1 MIETVASEK
10 LAQEDFYSQ
19 WPAPHEAP
27 SRDTYQQLLARY
39 RQWAEQQFVTADIDE
54 LVHHR
59 STFFD
64 QLLQRLWQ
72 QFELNKETVSL
83 VAVGGYGRQTLHPG
97 SDIDLLILDDNHSA
111 SAAGKLTDFLTF
123 LWDLH
128 LDIGH
133 AVRSVSDCF
142 AQAAND
148 ITIAT
153 NLIEA
158 RYLCGDERTFQRF
171 QQQLVSHFPWSS
183 RDFYQAKLEEQQQ
196 RHQQYHG
203 TSYNLEP
210 NIKSSPGGLRDIQT
224 IGWIAKRHFQTHS
237 DESLVEYGYMTADE
251 FVELRDCMN
260 WLWRIRFALHLE
272 VGKREDRLL
281 FDFQPGVAVR
291 LGYGNEGKQSVEL
304 MMKDYFK
311 VVLRVS
317 ELNQMLLQFFQQAIL
332 GAQDLLDS
340 ADLDDDFVITGKL
353 LTARNDQVFDDRK
366 NLIKAFLLI
375 AQHPY
380 INGIQ
385 SHTIRLLRNARA
397 QLHEP
402 LSYDAE
408 CRQLFCR
415 LIEHPQGC
423 GRAFSLMHHHSV
435 MASYLPQWQQI
446 VGQMQFDLF
455 HAYTVDEHTYRLVR
469 NLYRFS
475 DPDFAGKFPLC
486 ESLVASMHRRHCLYL
501 AGIFHDIAKGRG
513 GDHSELGAMDARNFC
528 HQHGY
533 SDDDAELVAWLV
545 EHHLTMSVTAQK
557 RDIHDPDVVQA
568 FANKMQTQ
576 ERLDFLYCLTVA
588 DIRATNQSLWNN
600 WKATLL
606 EELYNATQYLLAQN
620 SSAPTLDVRKKIQQ
634 NKANAMA
641 LLLSAGFDEK
651 AINSLWGRFTADY
664 FFRHTPEQIS
674 WHSQHILNL
683 PAEQLPLILIGDENN
698 YGTTELFIY
707 HEEQQNLFASVAGVL
722 DAQQLS
728 ILDAQI
734 LATRDGFVMDTFVLL
749 QRDGK
754 PLTSAQRIEEVK
766 QHLLDVLHHRLDI
779 PRTHRPLSRRM
790 KNFEVKTRVKFLTSK
805 HQRRTTFELTTL
817 DRPGLVAKLAT
828 ILQRLNVSVLA
839 AKITTIGEQ
848 AEDLFIVSSA
858 DNEALSEEQKETLK
872 QQIIE
877 ELDY

>member
-1 MIETVASEK
+1 MVFDVVPET
-10 LAQEDFYSQ
+10 LTQEDFYSQ
-19 WPAPHEAP
+19 WPKASEAP
-27 SRDTYQQLLARY
+27 CRETYQELLERY
-39 RQWAEQQFVTADIDE
+39 RQWSEQQFITADIDE
-54 LVHHR
+54 LVNHR

-64 QLLQRLWQ
+64 QLLERLWQ
-72 QFELNKETVSL
+72 QFELNKETVAL
-83 VAVGGYGRQTLHPG
+83 VAVGGYGRQSLHPG
-97 SDIDLLILDDNHSA
+97 SDIDLLLLDDSQSA
-111 SAAGKLTDFLTF
+111 SAASKLTDFLTF

-133 AVRSVSDCF
+133 AVRTVDDCF
-142 AQAAND
+142 VQAAGD

-158 RYLCGDERTFQRF
+158 RFLAGDETTFHRF
-171 QQQLVSHFPWSS
+171 QQQLVSNFPWSS
-183 RDFYQAKLEEQQQ
+183 RDFYQAKLDEQKQ

-291 LGYGNEGKQSVEL
+291 LGYGNEGKASVEL

-340 ADLDDDFVITGKL
+340 TNLDDDFAVTGEM
-353 LTARNDQVFDDRK
+353 LTARHDQVFDNR
-366 NLIKAFLLI
+366 NNMIKAFVLI
-375 AQHPY
+375 AQHPE
-380 INGIQ
+380 ITGIQ

-397 QLHEP
+397 HLNEP
-402 LSYDAE
+402 LSYDAQ
-408 CRQLFCR
+408 CRELFCQ
-415 LIEHPQGC
+415 LIEHPRGC
-423 GRAFSLMHHHSV
+423 GRAFALMHHHSV

-475 DPDFAGKFPLC
+475 DHDHLGEFPLC
-486 ESLVASMHRRHCLYL
+486 EQLVESMQRRYCLYL

-528 HQHGY
+528 NQHGY
-533 SDDDAELVAWLV
+533 NDDDAELVAWLV
-545 EHHLTMSVTAQK
+545 NHHLTMSVTAQK
-557 RDIHDPDVVQA
+557 RDIHDPEVIQT
-568 FANKMQTQ
+568 FANKMQTR
-576 ERLDFLYCLTVA
+576 ERLDYLYCLTVA
-588 DIRATNQSLWNN
+588 DIRATNRSLWNN

-606 EELYNATQYLLAQN
+606 EELYNATRYLLEQN
-620 SSAPTLDVRKKIQQ
+620 SNTPTLDVRKKIQQ

-651 AINSLWGRFTADY
+651 EINSLWGRFTADY
-664 FFRHTPEQIS
+664 FFRHTAEQIS

-683 PAEQLPLILIGDENN
+683 STEQLPLILIGDENN

-707 HEEQQNLFASVAGVL
+707 HHEESHLFASVAGVL
-722 DAQQLS
+722 DCQQLS

-734 LATRDGFVMDTFVLL
+734 LATRDGYVMDTFVLL

-754 PLTSAQRIEEVK
+754 PLTDPQRIEEVK
-766 QHLLDVLHHRLDI
+766 QQLLDVMHKRQSV
-779 PRTHRPLSRRM
+779 PTNERPLSRRM
-790 KNFEVKTRVKFLTSK
+790 KNFEVKTRVKFVTSK

-817 DRPGLVAKLAT
+817 DRPGLVAKLAA
-828 ILQRLNVSVLA
+828 ILQRLNVIVLA

-848 AEDLFIVSSA
+848 AEDLFIVSTT
-858 DNEALSEEQKETLK
+858 DNEALSDAEKEILK
-872 QQIIE
+872 TQIIE
-877 ELDY
+877 QLDY

>member
-1 MIETVASEK
+1 MATTMTSES
-10 LAQEDFYSQ
+10 LSQTDFFGQ
-19 WPAPHEAP
+19 WPALSESPC
-27 SRDTYQQLLARY
+27 RDAYRNLLEQY
-39 RQWAEQQFVTADIDE
+39 RQWSEQQFITADIDE
-54 LVHHR
+54 LIHHR
-59 STFFD
+59 SAFFD
-64 QLLQRLWQ
+64 HLLKHLWQ
-72 QFELNKETVSL
+72 QLQLNCEPVSL
-83 VAVGGYGRQTLHPG
+83 VAVGGYGRETLHPG
-97 SDIDLLILDDNHSA
+97 SDIDLLILDNTQKA
-111 SAAGKLTDFLTF
+111 SAAAKLTEFLTF

-133 AVRSVSDCF
+133 AVRTVNDCF
-142 AQAAND
+142 TQAAND

-158 RYLCGDERTFQRF
+158 RYLCGDEPSF
-171 QQQLVSHFPWSS
+171 QQFQQHLVSNFPWSS
-183 RDFYQAKLEEQQQ
+183 REFYQAKYEEQQR

-251 FVELRDCMN
+251 FVELRECMN

-291 LGYGNEGKQSVEL
+291 LGYGNEGKASVEL

-340 ADLDDDFVITGKL
+340 KNLNEDFAISGEM
-353 LTARNDQVFDDRK
+353 LTARHDQVFDQRQ
-366 NLIKAFLLI
+366 NMIKAFVLI
-375 AQHPY
+375 AENPQ
-380 INGIQ
+380 ITGIQ

-397 QLHEP
+397 QLNEP
-402 LSYDAE
+402 LSYDPD
-408 CRQLFCR
+408 CRLLFCQ
-415 LIEHPQGC
+415 LIEHPRGC
-423 GRAFSLMHHHSV
+423 GRPFALMHHHSV
-435 MASYLPQWQQI
+435 VASYLPQWQQI

-475 DPDFAGKFPLC
+475 AAEHQGEFPLA
-486 ESLVASMHRRHCLYL
+486 EQLVATMERRHCLFL

-533 SDDDAELVAWLV
+533 PDADAELVAWLV
-545 EHHLTMSVTAQK
+545 EHHLTLSVTAQK
-557 RDIHDPDVVQA
+557 RDIHDPEVIQN
-568 FANKMQTQ
+568 FANQMQDC
-576 ERLDFLYCLTVA
+576 ERMDYLYCLTVA
-588 DIRATNQSLWNN
+588 DIRATNHSLWNN

-606 EELYNATQYLLAQN
+606 EELYNATHYLLKQN
-620 SSAPTLDVRKKIQQ
+620 SSTPTLDVRQKIQQ
-634 NKANAMA
+634 NKASAMA

-651 AINSLWGRFTADY
+651 EILALWGRFTADY
-664 FFRHTPEQIS
+664 FFRHTAEQIS

-683 PAEQLPLILIGDENN
+683 NTEQLPLILIGDENN

-707 HEEQQNLFASVAGVL
+707 HHEESHLFASVAGVL
-722 DAQQLS
+722 DSEQLS

-754 PLTSAQRIEEVK
+754 PLTDPRRIEDVK
-766 QHLLDVLHHRLDI
+766 QQLLDVLHKRKSV
-779 PRTHRPLSRRM
+779 PQTHRPLSRRM
-790 KNFEVKTRVKFLTSK
+790 KNFNVKTQVKFIPSK

-817 DRPGLVAKLAT
+817 DRPGLIAKFAA
-828 ILQRLNVSVLA
+828 ILQRLDVVLLA

-848 AEDLFIVSSA
+848 ADDLFIVASTK
-858 DNEALSEEQKETLK
+858 NEALTETEKQTLK
-872 QQIIE
+872 QQIIKH
-877 ELDY
+877 LDF

>member
-1 MIETVASEK
+1 MVFDVVPET
-10 LAQEDFYSQ
+10 LTQEDFYSQ
-19 WPAPHEAP
+19 WPKASEAP
-27 SRDTYQQLLARY
+27 CRETYQELLERY
-39 RQWAEQQFVTADIDE
+39 RQWSEQQFITADIDE
-54 LVHHR
+54 LVNHR

-64 QLLQRLWQ
+64 QLLERLWQ
-72 QFELNKETVSL
+72 QFELNKETVAL
-83 VAVGGYGRQTLHPG
+83 VAVGGYGRQSLHPG
-97 SDIDLLILDDNHSA
+97 SDIDLLLLDDSQSA
-111 SAAGKLTDFLTF
+111 SAASKLTDFLTF

-133 AVRSVSDCF
+133 AVRTVNDCF
-142 AQAAND
+142 VQAADD

-158 RYLCGDERTFQRF
+158 RFLAGDETTFQRF
-171 QQQLVSHFPWSS
+171 QQQLVSDFPWSS
-183 RDFYQAKLEEQQQ
+183 RDFYQAKLDEQKQ

-291 LGYGNEGKQSVEL
+291 LGYGNEGKASVEL

-340 ADLDDDFVITGKL
+340 TNLDDDFAVTGEM
-353 LTARNDQVFDDRK
+353 LTARHDQVFDNR
-366 NLIKAFLLI
+366 NNMIKAFVLI
-375 AQHPY
+375 AQHPE
-380 INGIQ
+380 ITGIQ

-397 QLHEP
+397 QLNEP
-402 LSYDAE
+402 LSYDAQ
-408 CRQLFCR
+408 CRELFCQ
-415 LIEHPQGC
+415 LIEHPRGC
-423 GRAFSLMHHHSV
+423 GRAFALMHHHSV

-475 DPDFAGKFPLC
+475 DHDHQGEFPLC
-486 ESLVASMHRRHCLYL
+486 EQLVESMQRRYCLYL

-528 HQHGY
+528 NQHGY
-533 SDDDAELVAWLV
+533 KDDDAELVAWLV
-545 EHHLTMSVTAQK
+545 NHHLTMSVTAQK
-557 RDIHDPDVVQA
+557 RDIHDPEVIQA
-568 FANKMQTQ
+568 FANKMQTR
-576 ERLDFLYCLTVA
+576 ERLDYLYCLTVA
-588 DIRATNQSLWNN
+588 DIRATNSSLWNN

-606 EELYNATQYLLAQN
+606 EELYNATRYLLEQN
-620 SSAPTLDVRKKIQQ
+620 SNTPTLDVRKKIQQ
-634 NKANAMA
+634 NKASAMA

-651 AINSLWGRFTADY
+651 EINALWGRFTADY
-664 FFRHTPEQIS
+664 FFRHTAEQIS

-683 PAEQLPLILIGDENN
+683 STEQLPLILIGDENN

-707 HEEQQNLFASVAGVL
+707 HHEESHLFASVAGVL
-722 DAQQLS
+722 DCQQLS

-734 LATRDGFVMDTFVLL
+734 LATRDGYVMDTFVLL

-754 PLTSAQRIEEVK
+754 PLTDPQRIEEVK
-766 QHLLDVLHHRLDI
+766 QQLLDVMHKRQSV
-779 PRTHRPLSRRM
+779 PKNERPLSRRM
-790 KNFEVKTRVKFLTSK
+790 KNFEVKTRVKFVTSK

-817 DRPGLVAKLAT
+817 DRPGLVAKLAA
-828 ILQRLNVSVLA
+828 ILQRLNVIVLA

-848 AEDLFIVSSA
+848 AEDLFIVSTT
-858 DNEALSEEQKETLK
+858 DNEALSDAEKEILK
-872 QQIIE
+872 TQIIE
-877 ELDY
+877 QLDY